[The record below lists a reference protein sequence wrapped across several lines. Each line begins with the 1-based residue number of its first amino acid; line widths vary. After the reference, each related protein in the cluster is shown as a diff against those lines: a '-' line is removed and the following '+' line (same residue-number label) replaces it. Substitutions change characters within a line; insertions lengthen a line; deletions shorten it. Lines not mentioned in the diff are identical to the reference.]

1 MTDEEKIKKWLSGEL
16 SEAER
21 MEFESSEEFADIRK
35 LLDSVQDFKAPGYD
49 VQGEYNRLYHSIS
62 RSGRTISLYQRI
74 SPVLKIAAILV
85 VALSLGYFSYTWLKP
100 ASESDQWIA
109 EQTELYLPDSSMVS
123 LNADSEIKFPGR
135 NWKKARSVELKG
147 EAFFSVEEGS
157 EFKVKTQQGTVTVLG
172 TEFSVKDREDFY
184 LVKCYSGSVRVNAQG
199 KAVVLSPNSA
209 YRIMDGEE
217 ETYDFVKKSGPD
229 WMNGES
235 SFNSVPLKFV
245 IKELERQYD
254 ISVDTRNID
263 VKQLFTG
270 SFSNEN
276 MEIALKSITL
286 PLNLHYEIN
295 DDKIVITVEGK

>member
-1 MTDEEKIKKWLSGEL
+1 MTNEEKIKKWLSGEL

-21 MEFESSEEFADIRK
+21 KEFESSEEYADIRK
-35 LLDSVQDFKAPGYD
+35 LLDSVKNFKAPGYD
-49 VQGEYNRLYHSIS
+49 VHEEYKRLSQKIS
-62 RSGRTISLYQRI
+62 ATRRTISLYERI

-85 VALSLGYFSYTWLKP
+85 IALSLGYFSYTWLKP
-100 ASESDQWIA
+100 GSQVDQWIA
-109 EQTELYLPDSSMVS
+109 EQTELYLPDSSLVS
-123 LNADSEIKFPGR
+123 LNADSEIKYPDR
-135 NWKKARSVELKG
+135 NWNKARSVELKG
-147 EAFFSVEEGS
+147 EAFFTVKEGS

-209 YRIMDGEE
+209 FRMMDSEE
-217 ETYDFVKKSGPD
+217 ETYAFVNKSGPD

-254 ISVDTRNID
+254 ISVDTRTVD
-263 VKQLFTG
+263 LKQLFTG